1 MHTYCLVGAVASHES
16 DEEEVLVEVGNRK
29 VPFDEAAG
37 LVDKMTDEQRD
48 KYNIIARSIYADMYD

>member
-1 MHTYCLVGAVASHES
+1 MASQDSEE
-16 DEEEVLVEVGNRK
+16 DEDVLVEVGNRK

-48 KYNIIARSIYADMYD
+48 KYNSIARSIYADMYD